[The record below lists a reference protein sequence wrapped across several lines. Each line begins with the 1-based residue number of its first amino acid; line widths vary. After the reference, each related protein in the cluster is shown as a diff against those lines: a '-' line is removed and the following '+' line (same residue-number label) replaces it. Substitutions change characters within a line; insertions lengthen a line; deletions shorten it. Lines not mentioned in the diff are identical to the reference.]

1 MARTKGFLLI
11 AAAALLVVGV
21 GVYVSGQETRVP
33 GGAAP
38 AGQPPVAKLDFEH
51 FQKAFNASA
60 DRTRLLVTFS
70 PT

>member
-1 MARTKGFLLI
+1 M
-11 AAAALLVVGV
+11 AAAALLLAGV

-38 AGQPPVAKLDFEH
+38 AGQPPVARLDFQQ
-51 FQKAFNASA
+51 FQKAFNAA
-60 DRTRLLVTFS
+60 AGQPRLLVTFS